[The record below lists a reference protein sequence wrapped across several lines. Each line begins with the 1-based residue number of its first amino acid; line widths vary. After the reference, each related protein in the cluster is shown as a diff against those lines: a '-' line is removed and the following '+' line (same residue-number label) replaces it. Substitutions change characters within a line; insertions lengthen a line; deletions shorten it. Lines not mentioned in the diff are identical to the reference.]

1 MNWLRRQKSNL
12 QLVAAVIC
20 ILLCNAGINYLIL
33 GKVQLC
39 MWRSICGFPC
49 PGCGLT
55 HAGLFLM
62 TGNIRDSFNWHPFF
76 IPMVLT
82 FAISSIPPGWNKW
95 ADKFRNQK
103 IWYRILLGLVTIY
116 FLYRLV
122 FIYPQNPEAGP
133 MHYDNS
139 NYLYQTW
146 KWFSN

>member
-1 MNWLRRQKSNL
+1 
-12 QLVAAVIC
+12 
-20 ILLCNAGINYLIL
+20 
-33 GKVQLC
+33 

-122 FIYPQNPEAGP
+122 LIYPQNPEAGP